1 MRRRLTFL
9 LRTQQFK
16 IDLTDALQRVFELV
30 IIAQPL
36 LDDGLLFGAEAE
48 LLGAPARITDRQN
61 PDRVALSA
69 GADGTTGAMSNDAA
83 EQGAAD
89 DFGGERECRS
99 ELGTLA
105 KERLFAHLYR

>member
-48 LLGAPARITDRQN
+48 LLGAPTRIADRQN
-61 PDRVALSA
+61 PDRVARSA
-69 GADGTTGAMSNDAA
+69 GANGAAGAMANNAT
-83 EQGAAD
+83 EQRATD
-89 DFGGERECRS
+89 DLGGERKGRGEF
-99 ELGTLA
+99 GTLA
-105 KERLFAHLYR
+105 EEGLLIHLYR